1 MLISEV
7 IDLKQHSSKLYILN
21 ETLKPEIESLKNDKE
36 LMESDLAKL
45 HSKLAYLESLH
56 ESKDQEISE
65 LRILNDISRDAE
77 ELRKS
82 KARMENVLDG
92 LS

>member
-1 MLISEV
+1 
-7 IDLKQHSSKLYILN
+7 
-21 ETLKPEIESLKNDKE
+21 
-36 LMESDLAKL
+36 MESDLAKL